1 MALEEAFGALVAD
14 RGVDVVMRPPSADQV
29 GVLHRWRGSAQHCRG
44 ATACTEDEKSQA
56 WLPSGGLGWR
66 GGGLGVWRL
75 SEISCTDVFGL

>member
-44 ATACTEDEKSQA
+44 RQRAQEDEKSQA
-56 WLPSGGLGWR
+56 WPPVVVW
-66 GGGLGVWRL
+66 GGG
-75 SEISCTDVFGL
+75 D